1 MLAVLPIATRMGIE
15 ARSYA
20 LAMAAGV
27 WLTVWLQA
35 LVRRREM
42 RWHVWSG
49 FAVASAAAVSLFL
62 FLGLLVFV
70 HLTVLMLYRARRAT
84 VFRWL
89 VASAAAAVLAAPI
102 LVVGISQHNQISFLA
117 RRDYASIESVLVRQW
132 FVGAEWLAWVGW
144 LLAIVAVATVA
155 AVPSMRRSRRAVVIA
170 SVWITVPTAV
180 LLAGDAWIAPS
191 YNPRYLSYGAPALA
205 VLIAV
210 GLRGLGA
217 VAAPVIRH
225 EGARRLVPF
234 VGLVLIVA
242 LAAPAYLAQRGP
254 FGKGGADFRQVAD
267 VIAANASAG
276 DAIVFDESVRP
287 SRKPRL
293 ALNLYPDR
301 FAGLDDVAL
310 RHPLAVTT
318 RLWDSVVPLREVD
331 RVREHSRV
339 WAVVVG
345 RHGPDLDTLRGFGF
359 SAERAIPVHRVV
371 VYEMVRR

>member
-1 MLAVLPIATRMGIE
+1 MRSLVGGNSAHRADRSTIDSRPGEASGGRARSPALEWGARYAALLLGVASAIVTFAGAWIPSYWGDEAASVVSAGRPLPSLLAMLGRVDAVHGLYYVFLHGWTGLVGTSEALVRLPSAIGIGLAVAGTVVLGGRLVGRSTGILAGVVLGVLPIATRMGIE

-70 HLTVLMLYRARRAT
+70 HLTVLMVYRARRAT
-84 VFRWL
+84 VLRWL

-102 LVVGISQHNQISFLA
+102 LVAGISQHDQISFLA
-117 RRDYASIESVLVRQW
+117 RRDYASVESVLVRQW

-217 VAAPVIRH
+217 VA
-225 EGARRLVPF
+225 
-234 VGLVLIVA
+234 
-242 LAAPAYLAQRGP
+242 
-254 FGKGGADFRQVAD
+254 
-267 VIAANASAG
+267 
-276 DAIVFDESVRP
+276 
-287 SRKPRL
+287 
-293 ALNLYPDR
+293 
-301 FAGLDDVAL
+301 
-310 RHPLAVTT
+310 TT
-318 RLWDSVVPLREVD
+318 
-331 RVREHSRV
+331 
-339 WAVVVG
+339 
-345 RHGPDLDTLRGFGF
+345 
-359 SAERAIPVHRVV
+359 
-371 VYEMVRR
+371 